1 MPARFRGAG
10 CNGNDLHCRC
20 HFAHA
25 SITLGTTYQIMSVNI
40 SLVSPLE
47 LDAHLPALV
56 DLLRATITGG
66 SSLGFLPPL
75 AQDAARDYWLTVR
88 RDLQAGT
95 RLLVAAFEDDRV
107 VGSGQLAIPVWPNA
121 HHRAEVQKLF
131 VAVALRGRGVGRLL
145 MTALHDAARERGRS
159 LILLSTRRGGTTEDF
174 YKALGYQEIGV
185 VPGYS
190 VDAAGERYDNV
201 AFYQEL

>member
-1 MPARFRGAG
+1 
-10 CNGNDLHCRC
+10 
-20 HFAHA
+20 
-25 SITLGTTYQIMSVNI
+25 MSVDI
-40 SLVSPLE
+40 RLVSPLE

-56 DLLRATITGG
+56 DLLRATIAGG

-75 AQDAARDYWLTVR
+75 AQDAARDYWLAVR
-88 RDLQAGT
+88 RDLQSGT

-107 VGSGQLAIPVWPNA
+107 VGSGQLAIPIWPNA
-121 HHRAEVQKLF
+121 HHRAEVQRLY
-131 VAVALRGRGVGRLL
+131 VAGALRGQGVGRRL

-174 YKALGYQEIGV
+174 YKGLGYREIGV

-190 VDAAGERYDNV
+190 VGVAGERYDNV
-201 AFYQEL
+201 TFYQELSR

>member
-1 MPARFRGAG
+1 
-10 CNGNDLHCRC
+10 
-20 HFAHA
+20 
-25 SITLGTTYQIMSVNI
+25 MSVDI
-40 SLVSPLE
+40 RLVSPLE

-56 DLLRATITGG
+56 DLLRATIAGG

-75 AQDAARDYWLTVR
+75 AQDAARDYWLAVR

-107 VGSGQLAIPVWPNA
+107 VGSGQLAIPIWPNA

-131 VAVALRGRGVGRLL
+131 VAGALRGQGVGRRL

-174 YKALGYQEIGV
+174 YKGLGYREIGV
-185 VPGYS
+185 IPGYS
-190 VDAAGERYDNV
+190 VDVAGERYDNV
-201 AFYQEL
+201 TFYQELSR